1 MNILRKSLTL
11 ILSVIM
17 IFSLLCT
24 GSTAA
29 AVSVAA
35 PTKITVSATSD
46 SVKLSWSKVSKA
58 KGYRVYLK
66 VDGKWKALK
75 TTSAVTYTA
84 ENLTASTNYTLGIKT
99 YQKSGSKTYWSS
111 LKTVKAKTKAM
122 PDIKTPKATA
132 TKNSV
137 TLKWTKVEGASG
149 YRVYQYKNKK
159 WVKIKSVTTNS
170 YTVKSLKS
178 ATTYKFRIKPYAKTD
193 SGTVWG
199 DTSKT
204 VTVKTVDPTKTKITS
219 VTATASSVTLKWSKV
234 SSATGYRVSV
244 LEKGEW
250 KRLKSVSSL
259 NCKLT
264 GLKSNKEYTF
274 IVRAYKKVNGKVTWY
289 TESDSVKIVTKASE
303 NDLKAYRIEKYK
315 KVFESDTLYVS
326 ISTNDPD
333 LGTLPVVFAR
343 KKGNIVM
350 KATVEAMET
359 RIVYKPKENKG
370 YMIIDSLNM
379 YVEMTPKDIENMDMQ
394 QIINGIV
401 INNVGEITVTET
413 VYEGKNAVCE
423 SYTDTVTGDKL
434 SYYFVA
440 DVLVAS
446 ERTYTNGQ
454 TEKMAFNKISTSVD
468 DKLFDSPPWYYVNMG
483 GIAGM

>member
-11 ILSVIM
+11 IVSVIM
-17 IFSLLCT
+17 IISLLCT
-24 GSTAA
+24 GSTAMA
-29 AVSVAA
+29 LSVAV
-35 PTKITVSATSD
+35 PTKITATAASD

-66 VDGKWKALK
+66 VKGEWKALK

-84 ENLTASTNYTLGIKT
+84 ENLIASTNYTFGVKA
-99 YQKSGSKTYWSS
+99 YRKSGGKTYWSKI
-111 LKTVKAKTKAM
+111 KTVKAKTKAM

-159 WVKIKSVTTNS
+159 WVKVKSVTTNS

-193 SGTVWG
+193 TGTVWG

-204 VTVKTVDPTKTKITS
+204 LSVKTVDPTKTKITS
-219 VTATASSVTLKWSKV
+219 ATATDTSVTLKWSKV

-250 KRLKSVSSL
+250 KRVKSTSSL
-259 NCKLT
+259 SCKVT
-264 GLKSNKEYTF
+264 GLGSNKEFTF
-274 IVRAYKKVNGKVTWY
+274 MVRAYKKVSGKVTWY
-289 TESDSVKIVTKASE
+289 TESDAVKIVTKAGES
-303 NDLKAYRIEKYK
+303 DLKPYRVEKYQK
-315 KVFESDTLYVS
+315 IFASDTLY
-326 ISTNDPD
+326 INMSTDDPD
-333 LGTLPVVFAR
+333 LGTLPVEFAR
-343 KKGNIVM
+343 KNGNLVM
-350 KATVEAMET
+350 KATVEAMEA
-359 RIVYKPKENKG
+359 RIVYNKKENKG

-379 YVEMTPKDIENMDMQ
+379 YAEMSPEEIKSMDMQ
-394 QIINGIV
+394 QIIDGIA
-401 INNVGEITVTET
+401 INNIGKITVTKT
-413 VYEGKNAVCE
+413 TYGGKNAICE

-434 SYYFVA
+434 SYFFVA

-446 ERTYTNGQ
+446 ERTYANGAV
-454 TEKMAFNKISTSVD
+454 EKMKFNKISTSVD
-468 DKLFDSPPWYYVNMG
+468 DKLFESPPWYYVNIG
-483 GIAGM
+483 GIAGL